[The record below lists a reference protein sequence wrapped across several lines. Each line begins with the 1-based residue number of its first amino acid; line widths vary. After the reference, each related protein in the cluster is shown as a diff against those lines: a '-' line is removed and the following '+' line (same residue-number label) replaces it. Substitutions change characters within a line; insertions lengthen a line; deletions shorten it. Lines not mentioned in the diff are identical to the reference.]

1 MTGVM
6 RLSSRILCAALFG
19 AFLLLAPHA
28 ASADTLLNG
37 YTFSDDSMDL
47 HENPFFSEYD
57 RGVDFLTSLYGY
69 GDFIG
74 YALSQTKHQDF
85 ALDGIDCV
93 VIREDIE
100 IPLYDET
107 SPDVDVHNI
116 YYYYA
121 KDTDDNIHVLQMVY
135 YSGEDSL
142 GWNYSNLPEGG
153 TTLKYPAAPTT
164 GQDVFFG
171 YVDETGK
178 QVGDFHGCVTIINE
192 DLPWT
197 DESITE
203 YLIPVSG
210 VLALSYNQGG
220 GINGYSV
227 DGVAPEYAEEEE
239 STWEEWLDDNC
250 FISACSP

>member
-1 MTGVM
+1 M

-19 AFLLLAPHA
+19 VFLFFVPHA

-37 YTFSDDSMDL
+37 YTFSDDSTDL
-47 HENPFFSEYD
+47 HENPYFSEYD
-57 RGVDFLTSLYGY
+57 RMVDFLTSLYGY
-69 GDFIG
+69 GDFYG
-74 YALSQTKHQDF
+74 YALSQVFHQTF
-85 ALDGIDCV
+85 ALEGIDCV
-93 VIREDIE
+93 VIREHVS
-100 IPLYDET
+100 IPPSGET
-107 SPDVDVHNI
+107 SPDVDVHTI

-135 YSGEDSL
+135 YSDGDSI
-142 GWNYSNLPEGG
+142 GWNYSDLPEGV
-153 TTLKYPAAPTT
+153 TTLKYPASPSP
-164 GQDVFFG
+164 GQEVFFG

-178 QVGDFHGCVTIINE
+178 QVGDFHGCVTIVHE
-192 DLPWT
+192 GLPWT

-203 YLIPVSG
+203 YLIPAAG

-220 GINGYSV
+220 GINGYSF